1 MPTKF
6 CVFRKRYNR
15 AETEFINA
23 KVNLHDK
30 TETKDQLTEHLCSI
44 IQQNEERKAK
54 KLEELMTKLELADQE
69 VNLEMD
75 GKNSDKSKNESST
88 TMTKT
93 KSEDSSSQ
101 QENID
106 KTESKTLAEA
116 DKQSDE
122 TILGNKIHE
131 NNNKATE
138 NEQNVIKKSE
148 TELVEAKGVVEKT

>member
-1 MPTKF
+1 
-6 CVFRKRYNR
+6 
-15 AETEFINA
+15 
-23 KVNLHDK
+23 
-30 TETKDQLTEHLCSI
+30 LCSI